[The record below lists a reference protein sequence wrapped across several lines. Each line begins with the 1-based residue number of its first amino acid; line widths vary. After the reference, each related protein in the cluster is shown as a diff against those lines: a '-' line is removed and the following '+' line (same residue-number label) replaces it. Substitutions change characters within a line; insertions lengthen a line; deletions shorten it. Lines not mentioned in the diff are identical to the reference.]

1 MAIILEDVGLIQSC
15 ILIQFRSWYT
25 RDSSHHF
32 HTHIRM
38 YARRRWGGGAEGMG
52 RYFFSLNHR
61 QVTLPA
67 LCISCITS
75 WYVLIAGLPTQKP
88 LQLNLLADGC
98 RDVAS
103 WLARDLAGAWTS
115 GLFGTRLLPCNLLIN
130 LYIYTYITATASDSD
145 LCPAAIGMD
154 TKREWKN
161 FVTPSCG
168 GLDSCVNSFWIL
180 KRNFKIFIQ
189 T

>member
-1 MAIILEDVGLIQSC
+1 
-15 ILIQFRSWYT
+15 
-25 RDSSHHF
+25 
-32 HTHIRM
+32 
-38 YARRRWGGGAEGMG
+38 MG
-52 RYFFSLNHR
+52 RYFFSLSHR

-130 LYIYTYITATASDSD
+130 LYIYTYRYCHRIRFWFMSGCHRYGHEARAKE
-145 LCPAAIGMD
+145 LCNPKLWRSRQLCEFFLNIKKKFQSIHSNIINSLR
-154 TKREWKN
+154 TKQYLYN
-161 FVTPSCG
+161 Y
-168 GLDSCVNSFWIL
+168 LCVSSLSISSILFSFLNQSLSW
-180 KRNFKIFIQ
+180 N
-189 T
+189 